1 MHPNKK
7 SMIKQLRSLLLLA
20 LLAVIGQANA
30 QAVFTETFDGCAS
43 VGGNDGGWSGV
54 SPTGKIVTDNEG
66 WTFENGSAASQCAK
80 FGTAKKLGSATTPAI
95 ALTGNGTLTFRA
107 GAWKGD
113 ATDLALSAEG
123 ATLSVESVTMTNA
136 AFGEY
141 TVDITGATGSVTI
154 KFAAAGASKN
164 RFFLDDVVVTPTGAS
179 TKQSAGLEFSAT
191 SATAV
196 LGQSFTAPTLSNPNN
211 LTVAY
216 SSSDESVATVAAD
229 GTVTPVAAGTTT
241 IKATSEETDQ
251 FYAGSA
257 SYTLTVVGTVDNIA
271 AFKALGAGKSAI
283 LNLSNAQ
290 VLYAYKNDMYVRD
303 ATGAIDFF
311 KSDLDYTQ
319 NQVLNGSLVGTF
331 ASYNGTPELTNP
343 SEVNITAT
351 EGTEATPV
359 TLTVDQLTE
368 EYYCDLVKFAGVYSA
383 DDNTLGGVAL
393 YDKFGTGILD
403 DFTDGASYAVTGIL
417 VPFESEPELLVIS
430 YEESAK
436 SDAGLSY
443 GDVTSATA
451 VLGQDFTEPTLQNPN
466 NLPVTY
472 TSSDENVATVDAEGN
487 VTLKG
492 NGMTTI
498 TASSAETA
506 LYLAGSVSY
515 NLFVVS
521 SYNSIAEFKENVGT
535 GNYGILNLNNA
546 EVVYLNKYEGKSGT
560 NVECYVRDASGAIMF
575 YNTTFEY
582 VANTVLNGS
591 VLAKYT
597 VYNGMPEVNVTD
609 DENITTTTGTAAP
622 IELSAEDVNE
632 TYYGNLVS
640 VSGTYTTSDN
650 GKKIDGL
657 TLYDKFK
664 TGYLDNLT
672 DGEACTVVGIV
683 VTYYN
688 KSDKT
693 VTAELAPIQEV
704 VTGINDINA
713 DVNVKNGALY
723 NLAGQKVDASYKGI
737 VISNGKKMLKK

>member
-1 MHPNKK
+1 
-7 SMIKQLRSLLLLA
+7 MIKQLRSLLLLA

-487 VTLKG
+487 VTYTAVWFEEKEPEEFWVTYVDEDGTVYLEKTTVKKG
-492 NGMTTI
+492 DKEPDQPKVSKDGYIFGGWNRIVDKDGNVTYTAVWFKAENPDNPENPENPENPVVPQQSDKSAAPNGTNVTTI
-498 TASSAETA
+498 TNPVTGKPMTVVRPESTGGAHTGDNNGTLLWIILAVAS
-506 LYLAGSVSY
+506 AG
-515 NLFVVS
+515 
-521 SYNSIAEFKENVGT
+521 A
-535 GNYGILNLNNA
+535 
-546 EVVYLNKYEGKSGT
+546 
-560 NVECYVRDASGAIMF
+560 
-575 YNTTFEY
+575 
-582 VANTVLNGS
+582 
-591 VLAKYT
+591 
-597 VYNGMPEVNVTD
+597 
-609 DENITTTTGTAAP
+609 
-622 IELSAEDVNE
+622 
-632 TYYGNLVS
+632 
-640 VSGTYTTSDN
+640 
-650 GKKIDGL
+650 GL
-657 TLYDKFK
+657 TAIAIRRRRQR
-664 TGYLDNLT
+664 
-672 DGEACTVVGIV
+672 E
-683 VTYYN
+683 
-688 KSDKT
+688 
-693 VTAELAPIQEV
+693 E
-704 VTGINDINA
+704 
-713 DVNVKNGALY
+713 
-723 NLAGQKVDASYKGI
+723 
-737 VISNGKKMLKK
+737 